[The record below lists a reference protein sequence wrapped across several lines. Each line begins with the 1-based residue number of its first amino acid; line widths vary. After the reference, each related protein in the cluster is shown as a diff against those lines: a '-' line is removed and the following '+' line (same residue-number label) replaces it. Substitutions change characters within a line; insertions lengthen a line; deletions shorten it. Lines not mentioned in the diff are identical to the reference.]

1 LRLLLLEALA
11 DTAKNPQAL
20 DALKEYSAAKR
31 ALAQKKYD
39 EAASRFADW
48 LNKYPSSPLVDNAL
62 YERATILLTIAPAAA
77 AEGYEKLLQLYPKSF
92 YADKALFRL
101 GELYENER
109 KEPAKAMACYERL
122 LREYPHSFYLRPARE
137 RLRKLKSSS

>member
-1 LRLLLLEALA
+1 
-11 DTAKNPQAL
+11 
-20 DALKEYSAAKR
+20 
-31 ALAQKKYD
+31 
-39 EAASRFADW
+39 
-48 LNKYPSSPLVDNAL
+48 
-62 YERATILLTIAPAAA
+62 
-77 AEGYEKLLQLYPKSF
+77 
-92 YADKALFRL
+92 L